1 MLNVT
6 LVSSRATSLADLL
19 FCRYPLLNKAGI
31 KLIHMVINLWN
42 QNSIYIF
49 NWSLHAVCRL
59 RFRKVLRLS
68 LSKCVFHVELNFY
81 HVSNDFMD
89 FRLD

>member
-1 MLNVT
+1 MLNVI

-19 FCRYPLLNKAGI
+19 FCRYPLLSKAGI
-31 KLIHMVINLWN
+31 KLILMVINLWN
-42 QNSIYIF
+42 QNSIYVF

-59 RFRKVLRLS
+59 RFRKVLRLA
-68 LSKCVFHVELNFY
+68 LSKCVF